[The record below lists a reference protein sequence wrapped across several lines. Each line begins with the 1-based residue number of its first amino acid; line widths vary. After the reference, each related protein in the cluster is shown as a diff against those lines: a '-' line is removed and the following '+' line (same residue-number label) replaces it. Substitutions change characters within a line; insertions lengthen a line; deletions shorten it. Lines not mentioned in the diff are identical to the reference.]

1 MNERIIGLYR
11 YQDIRL
17 ISAKV
22 CFSYPFSEKV
32 GIAQCML
39 EKKKSIEKIHD
50 RKLRISSLIL
60 AIMISMFFALFL
72 ESGNFLLL
80 EKKSLNKSVPQE

>member
-1 MNERIIGLYR
+1 MLF
-11 YQDIRL
+11 L
-17 ISAKV
+17 
-22 CFSYPFSEKV
+22 PFFRESKHRSMY
-32 GIAQCML
+32 AR
-39 EKKKSIEKIHD
+39 KKKSIEKIHD

-60 AIMISMFFALFL
+60 AIMIFLFFALFL

>member
-1 MNERIIGLYR
+1 MYAR
-11 YQDIRL
+11 
-17 ISAKV
+17 
-22 CFSYPFSEKV
+22 
-32 GIAQCML
+32 
-39 EKKKSIEKIHD
+39 KKKSIEKIHD

-60 AIMISMFFALFL
+60 AIMIFLFFALFL

>member
-1 MNERIIGLYR
+1 MLF
-11 YQDIRL
+11 L
-17 ISAKV
+17 
-22 CFSYPFSEKV
+22 PFFRESGHRSMYARK
-32 GIAQCML
+32 
-39 EKKKSIEKIHD
+39 KKKSIEKIHD